1 MNHLSDMINEKNNKR
16 IVLAGGPSTGKT
28 SVINE
33 LNKLG
38 YMCFEE
44 AARDILSQYSSKGS
58 SFKLDPIKISN
69 EILTKRDNDFN
80 IAYNVSCKNDIVFF
94 DRGVHEITAYLRSIN
109 QSASY
114 WEELLKNYIY
124 DMVFIFPSWKEI
136 YTKDDNRIEEFEEA
150 MKISPF
156 IHEIY
161 DESSIMTI
169 EVPNT
174 SISERVDFILKSIK

>member
-38 YMCFEE
+38 YTCFEE

-58 SFKLDPIKISN
+58 SFKLDPLKISN

-80 IAYNVSCKNDIVFF
+80 IAHNVSSKNDIVFF

-114 WEELLKNYIY
+114 WEELLKNYTY
-124 DMVFIFPSWKEI
+124 DIVFIFPSWKEI
-136 YTKDDNRIEEFEEA
+136 YTKDDNRIEEYEEA
-150 MKISPF
+150 IKISPYIF
-156 IHEIY
+156 KVY
-161 DESSIMTI
+161 DESSILSV
-169 EVPNT
+169 EVPNM
-174 SISERVDFILKSIK
+174 SVKERVQFIMNNIQ